1 MERTKHTGVMFG
13 DITMQMP
20 MIADLGGEC
29 WKTKQA
35 KESKERGVLWESTT
49 AISLVLAGA
58 NLLVLRHPES
68 FTLIKEAIEGKL

>member
-1 MERTKHTGVMFG
+1 MFG
-13 DITMQMP
+13 DTTMQMP

-35 KESKERGVLWESTT
+35 KESEERGILWESTT
-49 AISLVLAGA
+49 AFSLILAGA

-68 FTLIKEAIEGKL
+68 FALVKEVIEGKL